1 MFKSFQPTAE
11 IEVVNDFKE
20 QVVHYTGALM
30 IFIVSLIM
38 FLVGFRRLLP
48 EDLYSTAL
56 FFDSLE
62 IAKVFD
68 TPAHLSDDTMLTTV
82 MHLMSYQFQDVSV
95 SAMSIALL
103 LFAAQMIAGYFLAI
117 HGDYTPQHKS
127 AISYARAWI
136 SSKMDARR
144 GAPSRLPKLNPDK
157 VFWLWMWVFLAFAD
171 TATDVIFRSTVNGQ
185 ITTASFFWSSVVS
198 ILVYNLGSEWATVL
212 GFNLVVSNGY
222 ALAVRTW
229 PLLLVT
235 YDTISD
241 LASSRSGMS
250 RITTPPPP
258 PRKGV
263 NQKRDS
269 GRRSD
274 GGRNNNTHKQQQQQQ
289 GKQYRIA
296 PEMDENLLDEMM
308 GGRYGNR

>member
-1 MFKSFQPTAE
+1 MFKSFQPTSD
-11 IEVVNDFKE
+11 ITVVNDFKE

-68 TPAHLSDDTMLTTV
+68 TPAHLSDDAMLTTV
-82 MHLMSYQFQDVSV
+82 MRLMSYQFQNVSV

-136 SSKMDARR
+136 SSKTEERR
-144 GAPSRLPKLNPDK
+144 GNPSRLPKLNPDK

-198 ILVYNLGSEWATVL
+198 VLVYNLGSEWATVL

-241 LASSRSGMS
+241 LASGGTGRQRPHGQAQQ
-250 RITTPPPP
+250 RQGGT
-258 PRKGV
+258 RGNR
-263 NQKRDS
+263 NQKK
-269 GRRSD
+269 D
-274 GGRNNNTHKQQQQQQ
+274 GQRQHRHQQQQQAHYQ
-289 GKQYRIA
+289 RGTTD
-296 PEMDENLLDEMM
+296 MDEHLLDEMRG
-308 GGRYGNR
+308 GGRYDNQ